1 MKKLFLFFLLAF
13 LLCTCRHSETI
24 LGEWVVDK
32 VNVQFDE
39 NRNTPELVKQ
49 LGEME
54 RQNKIVID
62 DDSIL
67 SFKGLD
73 TQWQRPFQMDARGTL
88 YVDGVAFGQLE
99 DGRLITTTPSPLGA
113 IVVTYRKQ

>member
-24 LGEWVVDK
+24 FGEWVVDK

-54 RQNKIVID
+54 RQNKIVIGN
-62 DDSIL
+62 DSIL

-73 TQWQRPFQMDARGTL
+73 TQWQRPFQMDTRGTL
-88 YVDGVAFGQLE
+88 FVDGVAFGQLE